1 MRDSWAVTV
10 VTNSTE
16 SMGGRGSINSR
27 SCKEDEPPRMT
38 CSHCQGLS
46 GSGNIEFKDVISVSL

>member
-16 SMGGRGSINSR
+16 SMGGAGVPLI
-27 SCKEDEPPRMT
+27 
-38 CSHCQGLS
+38 
-46 GSGNIEFKDVISVSL
+46 IEVVKKMNLPE